1 MGESCG
7 PEHTQGGRQVG
18 DKRRIIHPVQSTHGV
33 LGEHRE
39 RKAYRHTGIRKRK
52 PGDSKIIG
60 PSRATA
66 VQRSPEEPNV
76 YGVLGKP

>member
-33 LGEHRE
+33 LGEYRE
-39 RKAYRHTGIRKRK
+39 RKAYRHT
-52 PGDSKIIG
+52 IIQAYANASPETG
-60 PSRATA
+60 TSRATA
-66 VQRSPEEPNV
+66 VQPFQRSN
-76 YGVLGKP
+76 KPRYPLVI